1 MRLIPHNLTST
12 SVRASVASAI
22 VCGVAAVAASS
33 GAVSTAAAASCPPP
47 PTPVQPFTAWGDSNS
62 YVMTTGGTFE
72 ANTPAWTPSGGA
84 AVVSGNAPDRFAATS
99 DSHSL
104 YLPSGSSATSVCVTA
119 PHIVGIVRFWA
130 RSVGAAG
137 GQLKVEVLVK
147 GGVYQAGTITAGTS
161 WSPSP
166 MLSSNAPNYSGA
178 VTYQVRL
185 TPVGAGSA
193 FVVDDLYFDPYC
205 SR

>member
-1 MRLIPHNLTST
+1 MRLIHHNPT
-12 SVRASVASAI
+12 VRTAVASAL
-22 VCGVAAVAASS
+22 VCGVAAIAACS

-47 PTPVQPFTAWGDSNS
+47 PTPVHPFTSWGDWNS

-72 ANTPAWTPSGGA
+72 PNAPAWTLSGGA
-84 AVVSGNAPDRFAATS
+84 AVVSGNAPDRFAAAS

-104 YLPSGSSATSVCVTA
+104 YLPSGSSATSACVTA
-119 PHIVGIVRFWA
+119 PQIVGIVRFFA
-130 RSVGAAG
+130 RDVGVAG

-166 MLSSNAPNYSGA
+166 MLLSNAPNYSGA

-185 TPVGAGSA
+185 TPIGAGSS
-193 FVVDDLYFDPYC
+193 FVVDDVYFDPYC